1 MAWYGKVVWSEGLF
15 LRPQHFQQQERYLE
29 FFANARAAALEPHF
43 WGFRDLAIDV
53 DALAL
58 GRIALASAEGVMP
71 DGTPFHVPA
80 QGPAPEPLEVAASV
94 KDETIVLALPMRRQQ
109 TEEVSFTGEEQSLA
123 RYRVS
128 EAEVPDSNSMG
139 GAPAAMQLG
148 DLRLRLVPASSVTA
162 GWLTL
167 GVARVVERRADN
179 ALVLDRA
186 YIPPTLAVGR
196 QPVLASFLTELQG
209 LLHLRGEAL
218 SARVAQ
224 AGRGGIS
231 EVGDFLLLGV
241 TNRWEPVIQ
250 HWTETGV
257 MHPERVYAGLLQL
270 AGELATY
277 TRETRRPQAY
287 PRYDHDDLQG
297 CFRPL
302 IADLRRS
309 LSMVL
314 EQNAIPI
321 ELQDRNYGV
330 RVAVMPSVELLRSAA
345 FVLAVHADIP
355 GELVRTRL
363 PQQVKIGPVERIRDL
378 VNLHLPGVGLTA
390 LPVAPR
396 QLPYNAGYSYFEL
409 DTSSELWRQLE
420 RSGGLAMHIAG
431 EFPGLRLEFWAIRR

>member
-1 MAWYGKVVWSEGLF
+1 MAIFLPLTQFQFGSAPWRLWQFFGLARKFGDHPIRLVQTRCLSRLIELFVFGFSQLPRCRRLYRPSRAQDVSSKARKLLVQQNLGVLHDDEAVQIEAFHQAHLFGLGQLLEDVGETLVVHRRGEL
-15 LRPQHFQQQERYLE
+15 
-29 FFANARAAALEPHF
+29 AALDQRH
-43 WGFRDLAIDV
+43 GAHDGRDFR
-53 DALAL
+53 
-58 GRIALASAEGVMP
+58 
-71 DGTPFHVPA
+71 
-80 QGPAPEPLEVAASV
+80 
-94 KDETIVLALPMRRQQ
+94 
-109 TEEVSFTGEEQSLA
+109 
-123 RYRVS
+123 RV
-128 EAEVPDSNSMG
+128 
-139 GAPAAMQLG
+139 Q
-148 DLRLRLVPASSVTA
+148 
-162 GWLTL
+162 
-167 GVARVVERRADN
+167 
-179 ALVLDRA
+179 
-186 YIPPTLAVGR
+186 I
-196 QPVLASFLTELQG
+196 
-209 LLHLRGEAL
+209 
-218 SARVAQ
+218 AQ

-330 RVAVMPSVELLRSAA
+330 RVAIMPSVELLRSAA